1 MIACYEGLRLEVGRV
16 NVLTRVLSFISCVI
30 VDKPLSI
37 YQVLSKSPHKKSKD
51 DFENLFNCNMKK
63 F

>member
-1 MIACYEGLRLEVGRV
+1 M

>member
-1 MIACYEGLRLEVGRV
+1 M
-16 NVLTRVLSFISCVI
+16 
-30 VDKPLSI
+30 DKPLSI

-63 F
+63 FWMFQIQTFS